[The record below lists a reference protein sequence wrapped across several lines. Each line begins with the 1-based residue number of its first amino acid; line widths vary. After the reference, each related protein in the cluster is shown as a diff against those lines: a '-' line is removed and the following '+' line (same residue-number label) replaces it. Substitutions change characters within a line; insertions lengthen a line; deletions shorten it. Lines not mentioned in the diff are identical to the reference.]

1 MAIGMV
7 RTYMEK
13 WLHIATLGNCVVK
26 FAFATDRMVIHCN
39 QCDVNMTISTPQK
52 NNEID
57 FSIQEF
63 AKLHRHDGTY
73 EMLQEKYENAKIK
86 AELLEQAINA
96 QEAKEAVDKLVKKH
110 FPAAITMDKT
120 GRKFR

>member
-7 RTYMEK
+7 QTYMEK
-13 WLHIATLGNCVVK
+13 WLHIATQGNCVVK

-39 QCDVNMTISTPQK
+39 QCDVNMTILMPK
-52 NNEID
+52 NNEVD

-73 EMLQEKYENAKIK
+73 ETLQEKYENAKIK
-86 AELLEQAINA
+86 AELLVQTINA
-96 QEAKEAVDKLVKKH
+96 QEAKEVVDNLVKKR